1 MSRKGVQQII
11 ESVQDAVAK
20 ECWLPA
26 LTTALIIPD
35 IMGQIEFPDLV
46 NKLNKH
52 GRRSVGKQYKFWFTK
67 HVVHHFANEEGW
79 DAEGNPINPYFT
91 ADMCYRL
98 RCSILHQG
106 NDNIEHEYNF
116 ENEEGA
122 EYNYEFELRVNA
134 CNSYGVMWV
143 DRYSEGKEIRT
154 IRVCVDIKT
163 LCKAICEEALSFL
176 KASSNDFDDVGV
188 ELVDVS
194 RKMNAIRTQ

>member
-46 NKLNKH
+46 NKH

-79 DAEGNPINPYFT
+79 DAGGNPINPYFT
-91 ADMCYRL
+91 ADMCYQL

-106 NDNIEHEYNF
+106 SDDIEHEYSF
-116 ENEEGA
+116 ENEEDA
-122 EYNYEFELRVNA
+122 EYEYEFELRVNA
-134 CNSYGVMWV
+134 CNSYGASWITPHGEEKVFKTV
-143 DRYSEGKEIRT
+143 
-154 IRVCVDIKT
+154 RVCIDIKT
-163 LCKAICEEALSFL
+163 LCIAICEEALSFL
-176 KASSNDFDDVGV
+176 EASSNDFDDVGI

-194 RKMNAIRTQ
+194 RKMNAIRPQ